1 MPYDLFQLKFY
12 PDFQWLIDYS
22 FFAILVYVVIE
33 VNMIKKFVDY
43 EDFFLFT
50 IHNEFNLILRLLNE
64 YNQAFIK
71 CEDQLI
77 LTRSFGFLS
86 HVA

>member
-1 MPYDLFQLKFY
+1 
-12 PDFQWLIDYS
+12 
-22 FFAILVYVVIE
+22 
-33 VNMIKKFVDY
+33 MIKKFVDY

-77 LTRSFGFLS
+77 LTRSFGFCHTWLN
-86 HVA
+86 